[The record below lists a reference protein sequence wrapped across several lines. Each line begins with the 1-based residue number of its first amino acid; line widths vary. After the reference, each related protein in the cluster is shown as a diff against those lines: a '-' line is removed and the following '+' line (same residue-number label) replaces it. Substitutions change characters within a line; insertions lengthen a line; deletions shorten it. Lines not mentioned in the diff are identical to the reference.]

1 MNDDQTRIDE
11 AVRRSAG
18 IAALRRLRRLV
29 DAEDAQHHVNARWA
43 RRLGIVF
50 ALAALLLACWLGWR
64 AVG

>member
-29 DAEDAQHHVNARWA
+29 DAEDAQHRINARWA